1 MNREYKEKLS
11 RSIESKYS
19 DLEERIMKDIV
30 RRIQKAGEITSTAD
44 WQINRL
50 RILGH
55 SSEDIEKMLKEA
67 LDASYPEMF
76 ELYDKVI
83 DWEYV
88 RNKDIYEQVNA
99 EFIPFEENEELQQIT
114 DALIRQSSADLEN
127 ITQSLGFYLDYGNGN
142 RVMTPLSQV
151 YGKHLDAAC
160 LDIVSGAFDY
170 NSVLRRVVTQLTNS
184 GLRTIDYASG
194 YSSRVEVAARRAVMT
209 GISQLTGKISDMN
222 AEKLGT
228 EYFEVAWHSGARPT
242 HAVWQGKV
250 WTKQQLTT
258 VCGLGSVT
266 GLLGA
271 NCYHEYYPFFPGI
284 SERNW
289 TDEWLEEQDRKENT
303 PKEFKGKEYTVY
315 EAKQR
320 QRQMETAMR
329 AQRQKVQLL
338 KEGGADPDDVML
350 AKCKYQGQLD
360 EYARFSKKMGLK
372 QERERIYLDMKGR
385 VAPGKISRKMVI
397 KASSTDNLFEKS
409 KLSKVMG
416 IGKDKIDFSKVD
428 EKSRKSVY
436 NGIKKVFDKFPQLKG
451 YTNKIIYDSDLKS
464 IASSSSMHGVIKLS
478 SYFSDYEKLKKK
490 YEHYIKIGFSP
501 LGTTAD
507 SIIVHEMGHQLD
519 GYLTWKG
526 IYGGKI
532 EKYGVTRTSVAVRR
546 EVLQRLG
553 YFDYTRAERADWT
566 RMGYKGR
573 ELNDALDFSKKE
585 FITKHISEYAYKNER
600 EFFAECFSE
609 YMTSKKPR
617 EAARIF
623 GEILEEIMEGL

>member
-1 MNREYKEKLS
+1 MRNEYKEK
-11 RSIESKYS
+11 IASKIAARYA
-19 DLEERIMKDIV
+19 DLEVRIMQDIV
-30 RRIQKAGEITSTAD
+30 RRIKKTGEITSTAD

-50 RILGH
+50 KILGY
-55 SSEDIEKMLKEA
+55 SSEDIENALKDT
-67 LDASYPEMF
+67 LNASYPEMF

-88 RNKDIYEQVNA
+88 RNKDLYEQINA
-99 EFIPFEENEELQQIT
+99 EYIPFEENEH
-114 DALIRQSSADLEN
+114 LIQVTSAIKKQSLEDLEN
-127 ITQSLGFYLDYGNGN
+127 ITRSLGFYLDYGG
-142 RVMTPLSQV
+142 RKVLTPLSQV
-151 YGKHLDAAC
+151 YSRYLDNAC
-160 LDIVSGAFDY
+160 MDIVT
-170 NSVLRRVVTQLTNS
+170 VW
-184 GLRTIDYASG
+184 
-194 YSSRVEVAARRAVMT
+194 
-209 GISQLTGKISDMN
+209 SQ
-222 AEKLGT
+222 
-228 EYFEVAWHSGARPT
+228 
-242 HAVWQGKV
+242 
-250 WTKQQLTT
+250 QQLYD
-258 VCGLGSVT
+258 VCGLGTVT
-266 GLLGA
+266 GLCGA
-271 NCYHEYYPFFPGI
+271 NCYHTYFPFVPGV
-284 SERNW
+284 SVRTY
-289 TDEWLEEQDRKENT
+289 TDDWLDEQNRKESEPT
-303 PKEFKGKEYTVY
+303 EFRGKEYTLY

-329 AQRQKVQLL
+329 AQREKVQLL
-338 KEGGADPDDVML
+338 QKGGADPDDVML
-350 AKCKYQGQLD
+350 ARCKYQGQLD

>member
-1 MNREYKEKLS
+1 MRNEYKEK
-11 RSIESKYS
+11 IASKIAGRYA
-19 DLEERIMKDIV
+19 DLEVRIMQDIV
-30 RRIQKAGEITSTAD
+30 RRIKKTGEITSTAD

-50 RILGH
+50 KILGY
-55 SSEDIEKMLKEA
+55 SSEDIENALKDT
-67 LDASYPEMF
+67 LNASYPEMF

-88 RNKDIYEQVNA
+88 RNKDIYEQINA
-99 EFIPFEENEELQQIT
+99 EYIPFEENEH
-114 DALIRQSSADLEN
+114 LIQVTSAIKKQSLEDLEN
-127 ITQSLGFYLDYGNGN
+127 ITRSLGFYLDYGG
-142 RVMTPLSQV
+142 RKVLTPLSQV
-151 YGKHLDAAC
+151 YSGYLDNAC
-160 LDIVSGAFDY
+160 MDIVTGAFDY
-170 NSVLRRVVTQLTNS
+170 NTVLRRVVTQLTNS
-184 GLRTIDYASG
+184 GLRQIEYSSG
-194 YSSRVEVAARRAVMT
+194 YANRIEVAARRAVMT
-209 GISQLTGKISDMN
+209 GLTQLSGKIAEYN

-228 EYFEVAWHSGARPT
+228 EYFEVEWHAGARPT
-242 HAVWQGKV
+242 HTIWQGRV
-250 WTKQQLTT
+250 WSQQQLYD
-258 VCGLGSVT
+258 VCGLGTVT
-266 GLLGA
+266 GLCGA
-271 NCYHEYYPFFPGI
+271 NCYHTYFPFVPGV
-284 SERNW
+284 SVRTY
-289 TDEWLEEQDRKENT
+289 TDEWLDEQNRKESEPT
-303 PKEFKGKEYTVY
+303 EFRGKEYTLY

-329 AQRQKVQLL
+329 AQREKVQLL
-338 KEGGADPDDVML
+338 QKGGADPDDVML
-350 AKCKYQGQLD
+350 ARCKYQGQLD

-478 SYFSDYEKLKKK
+478 SYFSDYEKLKRK